1 MGILLSVISLLY
13 LILIFMAKYIPYP
26 NGPLRLFQFI
36 LLLNMLT
43 AWLSTYRHTIPS
55 TTIVLSLS
63 LLLYL
68 AIRQQAV
75 LRHQPDGRYFVKRLT
90 YYISAISCLC
100 IGSGL
105 LASLVPPFISLL
117 FQFLYLF
124 ALVFLLTLPAYLYF
138 SWYLRQ
144 TPPKYNAETLIVLGA
159 GIFSEEVS
167 PLLKARLDA
176 AYTIHQPSTH
186 WIVSGGQGADEPIS
200 EALAMQCYLISLG
213 VPASQVTLEDRSTNT
228 HENMVFSKP
237 FMQSK
242 TKCVVV
248 TSDFHLLR
256 ALRIAQRVSIVA
268 NGYGAL
274 SPLRYRAR
282 SYIRDYCGLLL
293 HHPYVWGIFIL
304 LQLVTTLFNY

>member
-26 NGPLRLFQFI
+26 NGPLHLFQFI
-36 LLLNMLT
+36 LLLNMLM
-43 AWLSTYRHTIPS
+43 AGLSTHLQIIPW
-55 TTIVLSLS
+55 TTIVLSLG

-68 AIRQQAV
+68 AIRQQEV
-75 LRHQPDGRYFVKRLT
+75 LRHDPNGRYFVQRLT
-90 YYISAISCLC
+90 FYIGAISCLC

-105 LASLVPPFISLL
+105 LASLVPSYISLL
-117 FQFLYLF
+117 FQLLYSS
-124 ALVFLLTLPAYLYF
+124 ALAFLLSFPAFLYF
-138 SWYLRQ
+138 SWYLREI
-144 TPPKYNAETLIVLGA
+144 PPKHKVDTLVVLGA

-176 AYTIHQPSTH
+176 AYAIHQPSTH

-200 EALAMQCYLISLG
+200 EALAMQRYLISLG

-256 ALRIAQRVSIVA
+256 ALRIAQRVGIVA

-293 HHPYVWGIFIL
+293 HHPYAWGIFIV
-304 LQLVTTLFNY
+304 LQLVTTLIN